1 MKKCFGLILVALLV
15 LAAFSGAVAK
25 EPAPLKIVSTIF
37 PGFDFARQLAGENA
51 EIIILL
57 PPGSDSHSFDPTP
70 QDILAI
76 QNADLFIYNGGE
88 SDEWVRRLLES
99 LGEDAPCTFAMMEHV
114 TAEVAGH
121 DHDHHHDHGHHEEP
135 LDEHV
140 WTSPKNVMQ
149 IVAALQD
156 TLCLIRPE
164 WAETFAANGE
174 RYQQELAAL
183 DASFAE
189 LAEMSGGRPLIFGDR
204 FPFRHLA
211 AAYDFHY
218 EAAFPGC
225 SEDSEPSIKTIARLV
240 SIIREE
246 NIPVVFHIEF
256 SSRKTA
262 DILAE
267 ETGAKVL
274 LLHSCHT
281 VSTEDIASGT
291 TYVSLMQQNIA
302 ALKEALN

>member
-1 MKKCFGLILVALLV
+1 MKRFFSLIMVGLLLCFPYGAWADGGEPLRIVA
-15 LAAFSGAVAK
+15 
-25 EPAPLKIVSTIF
+25 TIF
-37 PGFDFARQLAGENA
+37 PGYDFARQIAGENA
-51 EIIILL
+51 ELTLLL
-57 PPGSDSHSFDPTP
+57 PPGSDIHSFDPTP
-70 QDILAI
+70 QDMIAI

-88 SDEWVRRLLES
+88 SDEWVLRLLES
-99 LGEDAPCTFAMMEHV
+99 LGEDAPETFVMMDHV

-121 DHDHHHDHGHHEEP
+121 DHDHDHDHGHHGEV

-149 IVAALQD
+149 IAAALCEKLC
-156 TLCLIRPE
+156 TLCPE
-164 WAETFAANGE
+164 KAETFVANEAAFQTE
-174 RYQQELAAL
+174 LQKLDESLTELAHNSKRNL
-183 DASFAE
+183 
-189 LAEMSGGRPLIFGDR
+189 LIFGDR

-225 SEDSEPSIKTIARLV
+225 SEDSEPSIKTIGHLV

-246 NIPVVFHIEF
+246 EIPVVFHIEF
-256 SSRKTA
+256 SNRRTA

-274 LLHSCHT
+274 LLHSCHS
-281 VSTEDIASGT
+281 VSAEDISSGV
-291 TYVSLMQQNIA
+291 TYVSLMWQNVA